1 MYTPQYFQEERL
13 DVLHSLV
20 QSNPLGLLV
29 SNGVEGPLATSIP
42 FHLVDDGSKFG
53 SLQAH
58 LARANPHWQSIDGQ
72 QILVVFQGPN
82 AYVSPKWYP
91 SKEEHGMVVPT
102 WNYAMVQAR
111 GVARVIDDA
120 LWLKTQITALTNEQE
135 AGSSLPWKVS
145 DAPEKFIDAQIKAIV
160 GIEIKVDH
168 LEGKWKVSQNR
179 AVEDR
184 QGVFE
189 NLQAAGNV
197 EMADLVRQY
206 GGLE

>member
-29 SNGVEGPLATSIP
+29 SNGVDGPLATSIP
-42 FHLVDDGSKFG
+42 FHIVDDGSKFG

-120 LWLKTQITALTNEQE
+120 LWLKTQITKLTNEQE
-135 AGSSLPWKVS
+135 AASSAPWKVS

-179 AVEDR
+179 AVKDR